1 MADTATTTT
10 TEDTGYSVGLDVDES
25 PYQDIMQCPLLMDNA
40 VDDAATQGEASLFDF
55 KEAKTTWVANQVPT
69 LQMTYPRNGKFIKL
83 IQVEKILVG
92 DVNRIITHQ
101 KFRINEVLRSDQD
114 IVVNATH
121 IIGEYLVNNPIK
133 GSQPITGA
141 NVTASWCIGEI
152 LGHLAKPVPE
162 INYDSDV
169 TKVANANIDI
179 SNTNA
184 LNALLDPDQIGDKP
198 ANSVLAQ
205 YGGDFYF
212 DNTTIYHRE
221 HAGRDRNITVRY
233 GQNITSYSQQ
243 KTINDMYVGIY
254 AYADYNPGPALA
266 TLDNVD
272 WNGLA
277 NQSDWGSVASV
288 TYNAAG
294 SVDIYSAPV
303 KGAQVIGQLTTGTQ
317 IQIGKPIHDGDT
329 VASSIKA
336 GVQLQVNTM
345 NGDDWYPLAS
355 GGWIDGQFVNFD
367 KTGDYVVNNVV
378 GHIHTAI
385 SSSGAL
391 IRYPTHGTGTVSY
404 TDGYKNIHVYYSPDQ
419 GPQHYRIKDKN
430 GKEKTIHNG
439 TKLKYDYM
447 TTDENG
453 HTWYRIGPH
462 QWVYGDHFSTGKNG
476 DVQSFSS
483 RGYGLVKSGAKKY
496 ALNHKTGT
504 MEVQYHHLSLTAAR
518 KQHKKKYIYKG
529 KGKKKKAVKNPNYQ
543 RGKAITQKHK
553 YYNLN
558 YGQVRVGGVLYYK
571 LSNGSYVR
579 ASDIDKKASKTHI
592 PDSPTK
598 IMNQI
603 TQERGKIE
611 MYSTPSKGSAA
622 NWSIPAN
629 VEFDISKSAQGA
641 DGKTWYQVTY
651 KGVTGWIPAEY
662 TSSSGS
668 NDLEPQ
674 APDSSANSYDESSDN
689 AIAVAEDQTVHVE
702 LTDDLD
708 NVVNGV
714 IYPAGMNYSPEN
726 AHIMKLDLSNCVKHD
741 DQDLSG
747 LQDDGTYKPTKDD
760 IQQLYQAAVGSLKE
774 YKIGEIPLSM
784 TVSYADLD
792 GEKADLL
799 ALNMYDIVNVDFTQ
813 WDKIEKG
820 KITGTVWVMA
830 GKDSHYES
838 VTIGDPPK
846 SYEHLLLERA
856 EENTASQVS
865 RASGHTQGLLSRYK
879 NMLAQEGSNR
889 IAAERKLM
897 DDLGLVQ
904 HQVDQNG
911 RDIKTS
917 LVSMKTF
924 ENQMNEIQN
933 FADDITNWVKNPGS
947 GVIQANPNWQKPV
960 SLSART
966 GSGGHMWFSGN
977 GLIFTDPDGITLRG
991 GLDSEGRMYADA
1003 IKAGTIE
1010 AVNIKSCLVESAL
1023 QIGTEGGS
1031 MNIYI
1036 GTRNPRSI
1044 LNPLNGGNV
1053 IWAMSDSYQSMMS
1066 SGQIALTN
1074 GNLYTRLHPSE
1085 VTVGED
1091 KNQVLTQRNFAGHAY
1106 YRIKS
1111 WVRAWIADWI
1121 TIRGTKYW
1129 IWKGSDKGVNRG
1141 KLRNLK
1147 GQGQTDYSYS
1157 PGSDDDYGSEETG
1170 SLDGIDLGSLT
1181 FEADLQE
1188 MNQQWQNTFNN
1199 FQDSYQITVPTP
1211 SINLG
1216 GGVTINPSDLDRTS
1230 SKAGMLNYT
1239 QAYHLGLGPK
1249 NGHYTEA
1256 VGTMKGGNDG
1266 HMYVLKLYTPTGNKH
1281 WYRVQ

>member
-55 KEAKTTWVANQVPT
+55 KEAKVTWIANQVPT

-198 ANSVLAQ
+198 ANSILAQ

-233 GQNITSYSQQ
+233 GQNVTSYSQQ

-294 SVDIYSAPV
+294 SVDIYNAPV

-329 VASSIKA
+329 VASSTKA
-336 GVQLQVNTM
+336 GAQLQVNTM
-345 NGDDWYPLAS
+345 NGDDWYPLSS

-391 IRYPTHGTGTVSY
+391 IRYPVHGTGTVSY
-404 TDGYKNIHVYYSPDQ
+404 TEGYKNIHVYYSPDQ

-453 HTWYRIGPH
+453 HTWYRIGPN

-476 DVQSFSS
+476 DIQSFSS

-662 TSSSGS
+662 TSSSGN

-856 EENTASQVS
+856 EENTASQV
-865 RASGHTQGLLSRYK
+865 ASATGHTQGLLSRYK

-947 GVIQANPNWQKPV
+947 GVIQANPNWQEPV

-977 GLIFTDPDGITLRG
+977 GLIFTDPDGTTLRG

-1121 TIRGTKYW
+1121 TIRGTKHW

-1141 KLRNLK
+1141 KLRNLA

-1170 SLDGIDLGSLT
+1170 SLDGIDLGSLV
-1181 FEADLQE
+1181 FDSDLQGL
-1188 MNQQWQNTFNN
+1188 NQQWQNAFNDIRN
-1199 FQDSYQITVPTP
+1199 GYSSVTVPTTP
-1211 SINLG
+1211 DITTNPG
-1216 GGVTINPSDLDRTS
+1216 QITIDVDSTS
-1230 SKAGMLNYT
+1230 SKVGMLTYT
-1239 QAYHLGLGPK
+1239 EAYNRGLGPK

-1256 VGTMKGGNDG
+1256 VGTMMGGNDG

>member
-1 MADTATTTT
+1 MVDTAT
-10 TEDTGYSVGLDVDES
+10 TEDTGYAIGLDAEES
-25 PYQDIMQCPLLMDNA
+25 PYQDVMQCPILMANA
-40 VDDAATQGEASLFDF
+40 VDDASTQGEAALFDYT
-55 KEAKTTWVANQVPT
+55 ECKTTWNANQIPT
-69 LQMTYPRNGKFIKL
+69 LQLTYPEDGKFIKL
-83 IQVEKILVG
+83 IQVEKIIVG
-92 DVNRIITHQ
+92 DLNRILTHQ
-101 KFRINEVLRSDQD
+101 KFRINEVLRSDQN

-121 IIGEYLVNNPIK
+121 IVGEYLVNNPIK
-133 GSQPITGA
+133 GSEPITGA

-162 INYDSDV
+162 LNYDSNV

-179 SNTNA
+179 SSTNA
-184 LNALLDPDQIGDKP
+184 LNALLDADQMGDKP

-221 HAGRDRNITVRY
+221 NAGRDRNITVRY
-233 GQNITSYSQQ
+233 GENIQTYSQE

-254 AYADYNPGPALA
+254 AFATYNPGPALA
-266 TLDNVD
+266 TLNNVD
-272 WNGLA
+272 WNGVADLT
-277 NQSDWGSVASV
+277 DWNSVATV
-288 TYNAAG
+288 TYNARGA
-294 SVDIYSAPV
+294 VDIYNAPV

-317 IQIGKPIHDGDT
+317 IQLGKPINDGQT
-329 VASSIKA
+329 VSSSIKA

-345 NGDDWYPLAS
+345 NGDQWYPLAS
-355 GGWIDGQFVNFD
+355 GGWIDGSFVNFD

-385 SSSGAL
+385 DSAGNL
-391 IRYPTHGTGTVSY
+391 VRYPVNGTGTVSY
-404 TDGYKNIHVYYSPDQ
+404 TEGYKNIHVYYSPDQ
-419 GPQHYRIKDKN
+419 GSQHYRVKDKH
-430 GKEKTIHNG
+430 GEEIKIHNG
-439 TKLKYDYM
+439 TKLKYDYV

-453 HTWYRIGPH
+453 KTWYRIGPH
-462 QWVYGDHFSTGKNG
+462 QWVFGDHLSTNKNG
-476 DVQSFSS
+476 DVQAYSS

-496 ALNHKTGT
+496 TLNKKKGT

-529 KGKKKKAVKNPNYQ
+529 KGKKKHAVRNPNYQ

-579 ASDIDKKASKTHI
+579 ASDIDKKASKTTI
-592 PDSPTK
+592 PESPSK
-598 IMNQI
+598 IIDNI
-603 TQERGKIE
+603 SKNRGKIE

-662 TSSSGS
+662 TSSSGN

-674 APDSSANSYDESSDN
+674 APDASANSYDESSDET
-689 AIAVAEDQTVHVE
+689 IASPQDQTVRVE

-714 IYPAGMNYSPEN
+714 IYPTGFNNSPEN
-726 AHIMKLDLSNCVKHD
+726 AHIMKLDLSNCIKHD

-747 LQDDGTYKPTKDD
+747 LQDDGTYKATATDV
-760 IQQLYQAAVGSLKE
+760 QQLYQAAVGSLKE
-774 YKIGEIPLSM
+774 YQIGVIPISM
-784 TVSYADLD
+784 TISYADLD
-792 GEKADLL
+792 GDKADLL
-799 ALNMYDIVNVDFTQ
+799 ALNMYDTVNVDFSRF
-813 WDKIEKG
+813 DKVEKG
-820 KITGTVWVMA
+820 KVSGTVWQMK
-830 GKDSHYES
+830 GQDSCYES

-846 SYEHLLLERA
+846 SYEHLLLEQA
-856 EENTASQVS
+856 DKNAASQV
-865 RASGHTQGLLSRYK
+865 ASATGHTQGLLSRYK

-947 GVIQANPNWQKPV
+947 GVIQANPNWQEPV

-977 GLIFTDPDGITLRG
+977 GLIFTDPDGTTLRG

-1036 GTRNPRSI
+1036 GTKNPRSI

-1121 TIRGTKYW
+1121 TIRGTKHW

-1141 KLRNLK
+1141 KLRNLAK
-1147 GQGQTDYSYS
+1147 QGQTDYSYS
-1157 PGSDDDYGSEETG
+1157 PGRDDDYGSEETD
-1170 SLDGIDLGSLT
+1170 SLDGIDLGSLV
-1181 FEADLQE
+1181 FDSDLQGL
-1188 MNQQWQNTFNN
+1188 NQQWQNAFNDIRN
-1199 FQDSYQITVPTP
+1199 GYSSVTVPTTP
-1211 SINLG
+1211 DITTNPG
-1216 GGVTINPSDLDRTS
+1216 QITIDVDSTS
-1230 SKAGMLNYT
+1230 SKVGMLTYT
-1239 QAYHLGLGPK
+1239 EAYNRGLGPK

-1256 VGTMKGGNDG
+1256 VGTMMGGNDG

>member
-1 MADTATTTT
+1 MVDTAT
-10 TEDTGYSVGLDVDES
+10 TEDTGYAIGLDAEQS
-25 PYQDIMQCPLLMDNA
+25 PYQDVMQCPLLLGNA
-40 VDDAATQGEASLFDF
+40 VDDASTQGEAALFDYIEC
-55 KEAKTTWVANQVPT
+55 KVTWNANQIPT
-69 LQMTYPRNGKFIKL
+69 LQLTYPEDGKFIKL
-83 IQVEKILVG
+83 IQVEKVIVG
-92 DVNRIITHQ
+92 DINRILTHQ
-101 KFRINEVLRSDQD
+101 KFRINEVLRSDQN

-133 GSQPITGA
+133 GSEPITGA

-162 INYDSDV
+162 LNYDSNV

-184 LNALLDPDQIGDKP
+184 LNALLDADQMGDKP
-198 ANSVLAQ
+198 GNSVLAQ

-221 HAGRDRNITVRY
+221 NAGEDRNITVRY
-233 GQNITSYSQQ
+233 GENIQTYSQE

-254 AYADYNPGPALA
+254 AFATYNPGPTLA
-266 TLDNVD
+266 TLNNVD
-272 WNGLA
+272 WNGVADLT
-277 NQSDWGSVASV
+277 DWNSVATV
-288 TYNAAG
+288 TYNARGA
-294 SVDIYSAPV
+294 VDIYNAPV

-317 IQIGKPIHDGDT
+317 IQLGKPISDGQT
-329 VASSIKA
+329 VSSSVKA

-345 NGDDWYPLAS
+345 NGDQWYPLAS
-355 GGWIDGQFVNFD
+355 GGWIDGSFVNFD

-385 SSSGAL
+385 DSAGAL
-391 IRYPTHGTGTVSY
+391 VRYPVHGTGTVSY
-404 TDGYKNIHVYYSPDQ
+404 TEGYKNIHVYYSPDQ
-419 GPQHYRIKDKN
+419 GSQHYRRNKPGTNKPWL
-430 GKEKTIHNG
+430 IHNG
-439 TKLKYDYM
+439 SKIKYDYV

-453 HTWYRIGPH
+453 KTWYRIGKNA
-462 QWVYGDHFSTGKNG
+462 WVYGDHLSTDKNG
-476 DVQSFSS
+476 DVQSYSS

-496 ALNHKTGT
+496 ALKEKTGT

-529 KGKKKKAVKNPNYQ
+529 KGKKKKVIKNPNYQ

-571 LSNGSYVR
+571 LSNGSYVK
-579 ASDIDKKASKTHI
+579 ASDIDKKASKTTV
-592 PDSPTK
+592 PESPSK
-598 IMNQI
+598 IISDISKN
-603 TQERGKIE
+603 RGKIE

-662 TSSSGS
+662 TSSSGN

-674 APDSSANSYDESSDN
+674 APDSSANSYDESSDET
-689 AIAVAEDQTVHVE
+689 IASPQDQTVRVE

-714 IYPAGMNYSPEN
+714 IYPTGFNNSPEN
-726 AHIMKLDLSNCVKHD
+726 AHIMKLDLSNCIKHD

-747 LQDDGTYKPTKDD
+747 LQDDGTYKATATD

-774 YKIGEIPLSM
+774 YQIGVIPISM

-792 GEKADLL
+792 GNKADLL
-799 ALNMYDIVNVDFTQ
+799 ALNMYDTVNVDFARF
-813 WDKIEKG
+813 DKIEKG
-820 KITGTVWVMA
+820 KVSGTVWQMK
-830 GKDSHYES
+830 GQDSCYES

-846 SYEHLLLERA
+846 SYEHLLLEQA
-856 EENTASQVS
+856 DKNAASQV
-865 RASGHTQGLLSRYK
+865 ASAAGHTQGLLSRYK

-911 RDIKTS
+911 RDIKTN

-933 FADDITNWVKNPGS
+933 FANDMTNWVMGSGS
-947 GVIQANPNWQKPV
+947 GVIQANPNWQEPT
-960 SLSART
+960 SLSAT
-966 GSGGHMWFSGN
+966 TANGGHMYFSGN
-977 GLIFTDPDGITLRG
+977 GLVFTDAGGQEIPRSGI
-991 GLDSEGRMYADA
+991 DSEGRIYADA

-1023 QIGTEGGS
+1023 TIGTEGGS

-1036 GTRNPRSI
+1036 GTENPRSQ
-1044 LNPLNGGNV
+1044 LTPYNGGNV
-1053 IWAMSDSYQSMMS
+1053 IWAMSDGYQSMMS
-1066 SGQIALTN
+1066 SGQFAVTDG
-1074 GNLYTRLHPSE
+1074 GNETRIHPSYIE
-1085 VTVGED
+1085 VNGYHVITEG
-1091 KNQVLTQRNFAGHAY
+1091 NINYYIRNAVSESAIKAALGIPSYANAVWDGGSYPHLSEY
-1106 YRIKS
+1106 IRQHIPSRYR
-1111 WVRAWIADWI
+1111 
-1121 TIRGTKYW
+1121 
-1129 IWKGSDKGVNRG
+1129 
-1141 KLRNLK
+1141 
-1147 GQGQTDYSYS
+1147 
-1157 PGSDDDYGSEETG
+1157 TG
-1170 SLDGIDLGSLT
+1170 L
-1181 FEADLQE
+1181 
-1188 MNQQWQNTFNN
+1188 
-1199 FQDSYQITVPTP
+1199 
-1211 SINLG
+1211 
-1216 GGVTINPSDLDRTS
+1216 
-1230 SKAGMLNYT
+1230 
-1239 QAYHLGLGPK
+1239 
-1249 NGHYTEA
+1249 
-1256 VGTMKGGNDG
+1256 
-1266 HMYVLKLYTPTGNKH
+1266 
-1281 WYRVQ
+1281 

>member
-1 MADTATTTT
+1 MADTATT
-10 TEDTGYSVGLDVDES
+10 EDTGYAIGLDAEQS
-25 PYQDIMQCPLLMDNA
+25 PYQDVMQCPILMANA
-40 VDDAATQGEASLFDF
+40 VDDASTQGEAALFDYS
-55 KEAKTTWVANQVPT
+55 ECKTTWNANQIPT
-69 LQMTYPRNGKFIKL
+69 LQLTYPEDGKFIKL
-83 IQVEKILVG
+83 IQVEKVIVG
-92 DVNRIITHQ
+92 DINRILTHQ
-101 KFRINEVLRSDQD
+101 KFRINEVLRSDQN

-121 IIGEYLVNNPIK
+121 IVGEYLVNNPIK
-133 GSQPITGA
+133 GSEPITGA

-162 INYDSDV
+162 LNYDSNV

-179 SNTNA
+179 SSTNA
-184 LNALLDPDQIGDKP
+184 LNALLDADQMGDKP
-198 ANSVLAQ
+198 GNSVLAQ

-221 HAGRDRNITVRY
+221 DAGKDRNITVRY
-233 GQNITSYSQQ
+233 GENIQTYSQE

-254 AYADYNPGPALA
+254 AFATYNPGPALA
-266 TLDNVD
+266 TLNNVD
-272 WNGLA
+272 WNGVADLT
-277 NQSDWGSVASV
+277 DWNSVATV
-288 TYNAAG
+288 TYNARGA
-294 SVDIYSAPV
+294 VDIYNAPV

-317 IQIGKPIHDGDT
+317 IQLGKPINDGQT
-329 VASSIKA
+329 VSSSIKA

-345 NGDDWYPLAS
+345 NGDQWYPLAS
-355 GGWIDGQFVNFD
+355 GGWIDGSFVNFD

-385 SSSGAL
+385 DSAGNL
-391 IRYPTHGTGTVSY
+391 VRYPVNGTGTVSY
-404 TDGYKNIHVYYSPDQ
+404 TEGYKNIHVYYSPDQ
-419 GPQHYRIKDKN
+419 GSQHFRVKDKHGN
-430 GKEKTIHNG
+430 EIKIHNG
-439 TKLKYDYM
+439 TKLKYDYV

-453 HTWYRIGPH
+453 KTWYRIGPH
-462 QWVYGDHFSTGKNG
+462 QWVYGDHLSTNKNG
-476 DVQSFSS
+476 DVQAYSS

-496 ALNHKTGT
+496 ALNKKTGT

-529 KGKKKKAVKNPNYQ
+529 KGKKKKAIKNPNYQ

-571 LSNGSYVR
+571 LSNGSYVK
-579 ASDIDKKASKTHI
+579 ASDIDKKASKTTI
-592 PDSPTK
+592 PESPSK
-598 IMNQI
+598 IINNI
-603 TQERGKIE
+603 SKNRGKIE

-629 VEFDISKSAQGA
+629 IEFDISKSAQGA

-662 TSSSGS
+662 TSSSGN

-674 APDSSANSYDESSDN
+674 APDSSANSYDESSDET
-689 AIAVAEDQTVHVE
+689 IASPQDQTVRVE
-702 LTDDLD
+702 LTDDLN

-714 IYPAGMNYSPEN
+714 IYPTGFNNSPEN
-726 AHIMKLDLSNCVKHD
+726 AHIMKLDLSNCVKHN

-747 LQDDGTYKPTKDD
+747 LQDDGTYKATADD

-774 YKIGEIPLSM
+774 YQIGVIPISM

-792 GEKADLL
+792 GNKADLL
-799 ALNMYDIVNVDFTQ
+799 ALNMYDTVNVDFSRF
-813 WDKIEKG
+813 DKVEKG
-820 KITGTVWVMA
+820 KVSGTVWQMK
-830 GKDSHYES
+830 GQDSCYES

-846 SYEHLLLERA
+846 SYEHLLLEQA
-856 EENTASQVS
+856 DKNAASQV
-865 RASGHTQGLLSRYK
+865 ASATGHTQGLLSRYK

-889 IAAERKLM
+889 IAAEQKLM

-911 RDIKTS
+911 KDIKTS

-947 GVIQANPNWQKPV
+947 GVIQANPNWQEPV

-977 GLIFTDPDGITLRG
+977 GLIFTDPDGTTLRG

-1085 VTVGED
+1085 VTVGEY

-1121 TIRGTKYW
+1121 TIRGTKHW

-1141 KLRNLK
+1141 KLRNLA

-1157 PGSDDDYGSEETG
+1157 PGRDDDYGSEETG
-1170 SLDGIDLGSLT
+1170 SLDGIDLGSLV
-1181 FEADLQE
+1181 FDSDLQGL
-1188 MNQQWQNTFNN
+1188 NQQWQNAFNDIRN
-1199 FQDSYQITVPTP
+1199 GYSSVTVPTTP
-1211 SINLG
+1211 DIPTNPG
-1216 GGVTINPSDLDRTS
+1216 QITIDVDSTS
-1230 SKAGMLNYT
+1230 SKVGMLNYT
-1239 QAYHLGLGPK
+1239 EAYNRGLGPK

-1256 VGTMKGGNDG
+1256 VGTMMGGNDG